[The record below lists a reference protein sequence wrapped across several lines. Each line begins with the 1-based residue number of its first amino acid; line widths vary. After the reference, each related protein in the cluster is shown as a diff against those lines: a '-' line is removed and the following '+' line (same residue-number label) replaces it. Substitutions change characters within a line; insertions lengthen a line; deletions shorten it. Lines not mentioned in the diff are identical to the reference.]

1 MSTLH
6 HGINVAAD
14 EAVRRSAGGFSA
26 SARWR
31 IIGAPR
37 TAAPGGGEIDAGIV
51 PTAPDLPPFTP
62 AERPWATSNACKD
75 GARPV
80 DGGQKAAGVPTAR
93 NGPPERIPT
102 CDWDAGVSEHEKEKN
117 RMFVRGLLTPEAEGL
132 AIVRTPNGSLAILLY
147 VVKLW
152 HMALT
157 TGVDVAAR
165 PGGVGA
171 LGSFAVD
178 AGRFGAQQA
187 RARAV

>member
-1 MSTLH
+1 MLARMEH
-6 HGINVAAD
+6 DRWMAA
-14 EAVRRSAGGFSA
+14 R
-26 SARWR
+26 
-31 IIGAPR
+31 
-37 TAAPGGGEIDAGIV
+37 
-51 PTAPDLPPFTP
+51 
-62 AERPWATSNACKD
+62 K
-75 GARPV
+75 
-80 DGGQKAAGVPTAR
+80 QAGVPTAR

-102 CDWDAGVSEHEKEKN
+102 CDWDAGVSEHAKEKD

-165 PGGVGA
+165 PG
-171 LGSFAVD
+171 
-178 AGRFGAQQA
+178 QQA